1 MFCFVLF
8 KFVYLLQNTTKL
20 LVLHLAVFSITLLSI
35 YLLCWWPDKITIIF
49 HYKFGSIFSRHI
61 HGKHR
66 KRDTTKCFN
75 QREITRKRDRQTG
88 LHDVHYRITDVKN
101 MTIADAPLTV
111 INIELFCNYTVTPW
125 CDCSKTDDDKV
136 KPSHWRR

>member
-1 MFCFVLF
+1 MFF
-8 KFVYLLQNTTKL
+8 
-20 LVLHLAVFSITLLSI
+20 
-35 YLLCWWPDKITIIF
+35 
-49 HYKFGSIFSRHI
+49 RHI

-75 QREITRKRDRQTG
+75 QREVTRKRDRQTG

-111 INIELFCNYTVTPW
+111 INIELICNFTVTPW
-125 CDCSKTDDDKV
+125 CDCSKSDDDKV
-136 KPSHWRR
+136 KAIEKTHAQ